1 VPVDAFRNTVVSGSS
16 ARRCVVAAAVCAAW
30 LGQAVPPACGQ
41 WSTDDQRGRI
51 LEIPDLGPIPGD
63 GSAALGPPP
72 GALQTD
78 GGFADPAGGT
88 AGSGFGAG
96 RRRTGRLPGKRTGRS
111 AAVSSPTPPPLELP
125 EALPS
130 PLATESGDIPSQFLD
145 LALADDPGPD
155 DGLSLDAAID
165 RLLAANLD
173 IRGLRQELTQADA
186 DIITAG
192 LRTNPLV
199 YMDSQM
205 IPYGSYGPERPGGP
219 TQYDVNITF
228 PVDVS
233 KKRQARTVVAR
244 MARTTVEAQF
254 QDVVRRQIDGLY
266 RGFVDLQSARLDVLT
281 AQAALRRQQG
291 MLAELERDP
300 GDADRRA
307 AGVANLAFLIE
318 QTRAALADAE
328 AEYDEARETMGVLLN
343 LPPGEVGGLEPT
355 GSLRVVTPPPPGE
368 QLVSL
373 ALRLRP
379 DIAAARSG
387 VSRASAELK
396 LQRANRFDDV
406 YLFYDPLT
414 IQDNSPY
421 DAASA
426 SSWGVGLTFALP
438 IFNRN
443 QGNIARAESNI
454 TQTQAELSAA
464 ERRVVA
470 EVRLAEREFRRSRES
485 LEQVETKL
493 VPRAREL
500 VERYRRRLAAG
511 EIGAD
516 EFQEHVQTMAE
527 VAQQHREGVVRH
539 RRAALQLNTAV
550 GMRLLP

>member
-1 VPVDAFRNTVVSGSS
+1 V
-16 ARRCVVAAAVCAAW
+16 AW
-30 LGQAVPPACGQ
+30 LVASMPPACGQ
-41 WSTDDQRGRI
+41 WSDDQRGRI
-51 LEIPDLGPIPGD
+51 LEIPDLGPIPGS
-63 GSAALGPPP
+63 GAAALGPPP
-72 GALQTD
+72 GALQAD
-78 GGFADPAGGT
+78 GGFTDPAGGT
-88 AGSGFGAG
+88 AGAGFGAG
-96 RRRTGRLPGKRTGRS
+96 RRRTGRLPGKRTGRT
-111 AAVSSPTPPPLELP
+111 AAVSQAASPSLELP
-125 EALPS
+125 EVLPAPVAS
-130 PLATESGDIPSQFLD
+130 ESGDIPSLFLD
-145 LALADDPGPD
+145 LTLADDPGPD

-165 RLLAANLD
+165 RMLAANLD

-205 IPYGSYGPERPGGP
+205 IPYGSFDQERPGGP
-219 TQYDVNITF
+219 TQYDVNITL
-228 PVDVS
+228 PWDVS
-233 KKRQARTVVAR
+233 GKRQARTVVAR
-244 MARTTVEAQF
+244 MARTSIEAQF
-254 QDVVRRQIDGLY
+254 QDVVRRQLDGLY
-266 RGFVDLQSARLDVLT
+266 RAFVDLQSARLDVLT
-281 AQAALRRQQG
+281 ARAALARQQG
-291 MLAELERDP
+291 LLADLERRE
-300 GDADRRA
+300 GDAERRA

-454 TQTQAELSAA
+454 AQTKTELSAA

-493 VPRAREL
+493 VPRARAL
-500 VERYRRRLAAG
+500 VERYRQRLAAG
-511 EIGAD
+511 DITAD

-527 VAQQHREGVVRH
+527 VAQQHRESVVRH

>member
-1 VPVDAFRNTVVSGSS
+1 V
-16 ARRCVVAAAVCAAW
+16 AW
-30 LGQAVPPACGQ
+30 LVSSMPPACGQ
-41 WSTDDQRGRI
+41 WSDDQRGRI
-51 LEIPDLGPIPGD
+51 LEIPDLGPIPGS
-63 GSAALGPPP
+63 GAAALGPPP
-72 GALQTD
+72 GALQAD
-78 GGFADPAGGT
+78 GGFTDPAGGT
-88 AGSGFGAG
+88 AGAGFGAG
-96 RRRTGRLPGKRTGRS
+96 RRRTGRLPGKRTGRT
-111 AAVSSPTPPPLELP
+111 AAVSQAASPSLELP
-125 EALPS
+125 EVLPAPVAS
-130 PLATESGDIPSQFLD
+130 ESGDIPSLFLD
-145 LALADDPGPD
+145 LTLADDPGPD

-165 RLLAANLD
+165 RMLAANLD

-205 IPYGSYGPERPGGP
+205 IPYGSFDQERPGGP
-219 TQYDVNITF
+219 TQYDVNITL
-228 PVDVS
+228 PWDVS
-233 KKRQARTVVAR
+233 GKRQARTVVAR
-244 MARTTVEAQF
+244 MARTSIEAQF
-254 QDVVRRQIDGLY
+254 QDVVRRQLDGLY
-266 RGFVDLQSARLDVLT
+266 RAFVDLQSARLDVLT
-281 AQAALRRQQG
+281 ARAALARQQG
-291 MLAELERDP
+291 LLADLERRE
-300 GDADRRA
+300 GDAERRA

-318 QTRAALADAE
+318 QTRVSWAEAE

-343 LPPGEVGGLEPT
+343 LPLAEVERLEPS
-355 GSLRVVTPPPPGE
+355 GSLRVVTPPPAGE

-396 LQRANRFDDV
+396 LQRANRYDDV
-406 YLFYDPLT
+406 YLFYDPMT

-426 SSWGVGLTFALP
+426 TSWGVGLTFALP

-454 TQTQAELSAA
+454 AQTKTELSAA